1 MDLESKTRPEIPE
14 LEAGGKMKSKVYFA
28 DEKIKVAFEKL
39 KTSTTEDRK
48 LYEWLSRAIDD
59 LEKDAFSGIQIPKK
73 LIPKAY
79 IAKYE
84 IDNLW
89 KYNLPN
95 AWRLIYSVARD
106 EIVVISIIIE
116 WFDHKSYERR
126 FGYG

>member
-1 MDLESKTRPEIPE
+1 
-14 LEAGGKMKSKVYFA
+14 MKSKVYFA

-39 KTSTTEDRK
+39 KTSTTEDRR
-48 LYEWLSRAIDD
+48 LYERLSRAIDD
-59 LEKDAFSGIQIPKK
+59 LEEDAFSGIQIPKK

-89 KYNLPN
+89 KYNLPD

-106 EIVVISIIIE
+106 DVVVISIIIE
-116 WFDHKSYERR
+116 WFDHKNYEKR
-126 FGYG
+126 FGYR